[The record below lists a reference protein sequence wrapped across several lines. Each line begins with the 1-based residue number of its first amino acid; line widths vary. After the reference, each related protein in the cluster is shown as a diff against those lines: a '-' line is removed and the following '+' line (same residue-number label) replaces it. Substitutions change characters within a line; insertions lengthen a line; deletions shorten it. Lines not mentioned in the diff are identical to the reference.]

1 MDASNRPIREII
13 RNQRVVT
20 VAGTASV
27 RTAAHM
33 MKEHRI
39 GALAVVEDERLV
51 GIFTE
56 RDALFRV
63 LAGRLD
69 PDRTT
74 VGEVM
79 TGAPSTITPD
89 RPIMHALHMMHDGGF
104 RHLPVVERGR
114 PVGMVSIR
122 DAVGP
127 EMARLEQELH
137 DKEAIA
143 EILG

>member
-1 MDASNRPIREII
+1 MPNRPIREIV
-13 RNQRVVT
+13 RSQRIVT
-20 VAGTASV
+20 VLRTATI

-33 MKEHRI
+33 MKEYRI
-39 GALAVVEDERLV
+39 GALPVIDGDRLV

-63 LAGRLD
+63 LAGGLD

-74 VGEVM
+74 VDEVM
-79 TGAPSTITPD
+79 TREPTTIGPEDTIV
-89 RPIMHALHMMHDGGF
+89 RALHLMHDGGF
-104 RHLPVVERGR
+104 RHIPVVEEDGR

-127 EMARLEQELH
+127 ELARFEHEVH
-137 DKEAIA
+137 DMEAIA

>member
-1 MDASNRPIREII
+1 MPNRPIRAIV
-13 RNQRVVT
+13 RNQRVHT
-20 VAGTASV
+20 VPASATV

-33 MKEHRI
+33 MREYRI
-39 GALAVVEDERLV
+39 GALMVVEGERLI

-63 LAGRLD
+63 LAGGLD
-69 PDRTT
+69 PDRTL

-79 TGAPSTITPD
+79 TADPTTASPD
-89 RPIMHALHMMHDGGF
+89 RPILHALHLMHEGGF
-104 RHLPVVERGR
+104 RHLPVTERGV

-122 DAVGP
+122 DAMGV
-127 EMARLEQELH
+127 ELARFEGEVH
-137 DKEAIA
+137 DREAIA

>member
-1 MDASNRPIREII
+1 MPNRPIREIV
-13 RNQRVVT
+13 RNQRIVT
-20 VAGTASV
+20 VSRTASV

-33 MKEHRI
+33 MKEFRI
-39 GALAVVEDERLV
+39 GALVVVDDGRLV

-63 LAGRLD
+63 LAGQLD

-74 VGEVM
+74 VAEVM
-79 TGAPSTITPD
+79 TADPTTISPD
-89 RPIMHALHMMHDGGF
+89 RPIMHALHIMHDGAF
-104 RHLPVVERGR
+104 RHLPVVERDR
-114 PVGMVSIR
+114 PIGMVSIR

-127 EMARLEQELH
+127 EMVRFEQEVH
-137 DKEAIA
+137 EKEAIA

>member
-1 MDASNRPIREII
+1 MPNRPIRSLIQ
-13 RNQRVVT
+13 NQQIHT
-20 VAGTASV
+20 VDKNISV
-27 RTAAHM
+27 RTAAHIM
-33 MKEHRI
+33 QTARI
-39 GALAVVEDERLV
+39 GSVLVVERDALA

-63 LAGRLD
+63 LAGGLD
-69 PDRTT
+69 PDRTK

-79 TGAPSTITPD
+79 TANPQTISPD
-89 RPIMHALHMMHDGGF
+89 RPLVHALHLMHDGGF
-104 RHLPVVERGR
+104 RHMPVVENGR

-122 DAVGP
+122 DAVGV
-127 EMARLEQELH
+127 EMVRLEHELD